1 MRAIGKRLSY
11 ANVVSTLALFL
22 VVAGGAAYAARVPKK
37 SVGPGQLKANAVTTA
52 KIKANAI
59 TTRKIKKNAVAT
71 AKIKDSAI
79 ESAKI
84 ADGSVGLNELNTST
98 LPFSRVVRRARSSS
112 TLAITEAVKNY
123 PLSEATFTQAA
134 TENDSFLGAIDVSFP
149 AECTSPRS
157 VTAYLL
163 IDAADPL
170 KLAES
175 EIIAGGEFTDPTGV
189 GALTRRIEIGPFG
202 EATGTKFEP
211 GTTKNRKLN
220 LVVKGT
226 CTAGNGITA
235 TFGGINVIATK

>member
-1 MRAIGKRLSY
+1 MFGGRLTY

-22 VVAGGAAYAARVPKK
+22 VVAGGAAYAAKVPKK

-59 TTRKIKKNAVAT
+59 TTRKIKKNSIAT
-71 AKIKDSAI
+71 AKIKDGAI

-84 ADGSVGLNELNTST
+84 ADGSVGLTELNTAT
-98 LPFSRVVRRARSSS
+98 LPFGKVVRRARATT
-112 TLAITEAVKNY
+112 TLAVTEAPKNY

-134 TENDSFLGAIDVSFP
+134 TENDSFIGAVDVTFA
-149 AECTSPRS
+149 AECTAPRS

-170 KLAES
+170 KLADS
-175 EIIAGGEFTDPTGV
+175 EIVAGGEFTDASGV
-189 GALTRRIEIGPFG
+189 GALSRRIEIGPFG

-211 GTTKNRKLN
+211 GTSKNRKLS
-220 LVVKGT
+220 LVLKGA
-226 CTAGNGITA
+226 CTVGGGISA